1 MRIAAQKVS
10 SVFSTLCAN
19 HLNQV
24 LAAMNLAEFKSTI
37 SLASAPEGLPD
48 ELLSLWKAQKGD
60 WAGAHALVEDDP
72 GDHAAWVHAYLHRVE
87 GDDWNAGYWYR
98 RAGKKLPHLSLEE
111 EWESIVA
118 ELLMH
123 LT

>member
-60 WAGAHALVEDDP
+60 
-72 GDHAAWVHAYLHRVE
+72 
-87 GDDWNAGYWYR
+87 
-98 RAGKKLPHLSLEE
+98 
-111 EWESIVA
+111 
-118 ELLMH
+118 
-123 LT
+123 